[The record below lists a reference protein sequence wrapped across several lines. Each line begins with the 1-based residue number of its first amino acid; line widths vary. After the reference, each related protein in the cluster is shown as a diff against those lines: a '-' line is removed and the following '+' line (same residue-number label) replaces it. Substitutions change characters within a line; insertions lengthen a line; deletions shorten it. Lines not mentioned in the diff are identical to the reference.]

1 MGVGI
6 VAHDATISPLA
17 DIEESVRGSRI
28 EIGPDTV
35 VDSFVKIKPV
45 GGTGHVLI
53 GARCYLNSGVVI
65 YSGNGVTIGDDVVIA
80 ANCTLAPVNH
90 EFRNRERPIREQGF
104 MPSRGGIVV
113 ESDVWLGANCVVLD
127 GAHIGRGSVVG
138 ANSLVGG
145 ALEPYGIYRGSPAE
159 LVGRRQ

>member
-1 MGVGI
+1 VGVGI
-6 VAHDATISPLA
+6 VAQDATISPLA

-28 EIGPDTV
+28 EIGPETV
-35 VDSFVKIKPV
+35 VDSFVKIKPA
-45 GGTGHVLI
+45 GGTGDVVI

-90 EFRNRERPIREQGF
+90 EFRSRERPIREQGF
-104 MPSRGGIVV
+104 MPSRGGIVL

-127 GAHIGRGSVVG
+127 GGRIGRGSVVG
-138 ANSLVGG
+138 ANSLVSGT
-145 ALEPYGIYRGSPAE
+145 LEPFGIYSGSPAR